1 MRAGKKPILKW
12 AFQALSS
19 MGGLE
24 NVLVCWYVCKGYELP
39 SNVLIEIISARSISR
54 KDDSS
59 PLNGTLYKTS

>member
-1 MRAGKKPILKW
+1 MRAGKKSISKW
-12 AFQALSS
+12 VFQALSS

-24 NVLVCWYVCKGYELP
+24 NGLAWWLVCEGYELP
-39 SNVLIEIISARSISR
+39 SNVLIDIISARSISR